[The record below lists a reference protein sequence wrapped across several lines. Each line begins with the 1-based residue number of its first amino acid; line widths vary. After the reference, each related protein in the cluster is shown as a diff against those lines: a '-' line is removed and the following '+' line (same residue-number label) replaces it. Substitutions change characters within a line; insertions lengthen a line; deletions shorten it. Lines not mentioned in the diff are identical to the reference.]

1 MITVKTPDGGSERIT
16 IVDVDVH
23 IHERPKELAPY
34 CDMPWRRSL
43 EMMEEEPGR
52 YNDIGKS
59 MDSSTRCRMYACI
72 SLARSAPGE
81 SRARCRPRRPATGS
95 WNVSMRARS

>member
-1 MITVKTPDGGSERIT
+1 MQLQELSMITVKTPDGGSQRIT

-23 IHERPKELAPY
+23 IHERPKEIAPY

-59 MDSSTRCRMYACI
+59 MDSAASLRSSEIACLI
-72 SLARSAPGE
+72 IGRTLFIVIAALPDTIRK
-81 SRARCRPRRPATGS
+81 
-95 WNVSMRARS
+95 